1 MKLTIKRRNKENA
14 DGTYTVRAS
23 GCVLAYLYWADEN
36 GILNDW
42 TCFGVVPLHASNST
56 GNISLN
62 GERAIPKE
70 ATHILVRAI
79 SEDFKTVYEEL
90 FPFENCYIDN
100 NDEIIFRA
108 TVLSDLHTTNK
119 VGTLN
124 RALESVKGSDCLLL
138 TGDMTNDGTDEQL
151 GRLSECINKILP
163 NMLVYQ
169 VNGNHDLFQKSTEDD
184 VFFENVNGV
193 DIIGIN
199 ACRKWDVM
207 MPVMTA
213 QLNKVNKF
221 LKMSNAKHRIVMIH
235 TPLTRNMPV
244 RNGHLSHYIS
254 CDKEL
259 QKIVDSYSNVIVLSG
274 HTHLSPS
281 LDSGVVFRDKE
292 RNNIYI
298 NCGSIR
304 PTELGHEG
312 LLAPKDWVD
321 GNNVELTITK
331 KKVEIKMKQIHG
343 GKYISRGYYKF
354 LCE

>member
-42 TCFGVVPLHASNST
+42 ICFGVVPLQASNST
-56 GNISLN
+56 GSFVFK

-70 ATHILVRAI
+70 ATRILVRAV
-79 SEDFKTVYEEL
+79 SEDLKTVYEES
-90 FPFENCYIDN
+90 FPFENSYIDIA
-100 NDEIIFRA
+100 DEIIFRA

-119 VGTLN
+119 VGTLS
-124 RALESVKGSDCLLL
+124 RALETTKSSDCLLL
-138 TGDMTNDGTDEQL
+138 TGDMTNDGTDEQFN
-151 GRLSECINKILP
+151 RLSKCINEIMP
-163 NMLVYQ
+163 NMRIYQ

-199 ACRKWDVM
+199 ACRKWDVI
-207 MPVMTA
+207 MPVTDVP
-213 QLNKVNKF
+213 LNKVDEF
-221 LKMSNAKHRIVMIH
+221 LKKSRAKYHIVMIH

-254 CDKEL
+254 CDEKL
-259 QKIVDSYSNVIVLSG
+259 QRIIDSYSNVIVLSG

-331 KKVEIKMKQIHG
+331 NKVEIKMKQIHG
-343 GKYISRGYYKF
+343 GKYISRGYYI
-354 LCE
+354 L